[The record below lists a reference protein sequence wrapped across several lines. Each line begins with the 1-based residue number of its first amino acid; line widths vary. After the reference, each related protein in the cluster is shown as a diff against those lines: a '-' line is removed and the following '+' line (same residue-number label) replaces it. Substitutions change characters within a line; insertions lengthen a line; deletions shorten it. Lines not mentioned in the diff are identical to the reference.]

1 MRGES
6 YEKRSLRFLKDPKT
20 SKEVRNLAFA
30 YFSPDE
36 FPTHRMLQE
45 LMMLEPLGMITIE
58 RRSDIKIPAFSGS
71 LRYEYAR
78 PLGASR
84 PMDAQ

>member
-1 MRGES
+1 MGIPADDPYAQQGDPPVWAEYRQVIADSGE
-6 YEKRSLRFLKDPKT
+6 KLT
-20 SKEVRNLAFA
+20 
-30 YFSPDE
+30 
-36 FPTHRMLQE
+36 
-45 LMMLEPLGMITIE
+45 LEPLGMITIE